1 MPEVDT
7 GEGMSSHSYDF
18 VSRTG
23 IAGRSEREGGRERC
37 KQCSEVRVE

>member
-7 GEGMSSHSYDF
+7 GDGMNSHSYDF

-23 IAGRSEREGGRERC
+23 IAGGSEREGGRGV
-37 KQCSEVRVE
+37 SNVVRSG